1 MESTIINRTKERDE
15 KMKFK
20 VGDKVR
26 VRGDLKNR
34 ERYHMASKKISEVAM
49 GPMVDLKGQIVTISG
64 ITSSGMYT
72 VKECLLLGA
81 SIRYRW
87 TDEMF
92 EPVAETCDKKIVI
105 TADGM
110 KTIARLYEGEELI
123 KTATAKCSPDDTF
136 DFALGSNIAFIRL
149 FVEGETKAAKPRIEV
164 GKYYRYVDEIRPF
177 AGIIK
182 IIGKEG
188 REYFYDV
195 VDGMKDDIVWHC
207 FYEGSL
213 FESFLTPIDYK
224 PEPRYY
230 SGKVVCTHR
239 GTDDGYTVG
248 KIYEFVNGTVVDD
261 DGDVRYKFNPVFN
274 ISELQLVRFI
284 PLVE

>member
-1 MESTIINRTKERDE
+1 
-15 KMKFK
+15 MKYK

-26 VRGDLKNR
+26 VRKDLKLGQK
-34 ERYHMASKKISEVAM
+34 YYMADKKVCNGVVNAM
-49 GPMVDLKGQIVTISG
+49 EGLKGQVVTISG
-64 ITSSGMYT
+64 ITPGGQYH
-72 VKECLLLGA
+72 VKECPYGKLWA
-81 SIRYRW
+81 YCW

-92 EPVAETCDKKIVI
+92 EPVAETCVKKIAI
-105 TADGM
+105 IADGAEI
-110 KTIARLYEGEELI
+110 IARLYDGKELV
-123 KTATAKCSPDDTF
+123 KTVTAKCSPEDIF
-136 DFALGSNIAFIRL
+136 DFATGARIAFSRL
-149 FVEGETKAAKPRIEV
+149 FEERETEAAKSRIEV
-164 GKYYRYVDEIRPF
+164 GKYYRCVDEIRPF

-195 VDGMKDDIVWHC
+195 VDGMKDDTVRRC

-230 SGKVVCTHR
+230 SGKVVCTYR
-239 GTDDGYTVG
+239 GTDDSYTVG

-261 DGDVRYKFNPVFN
+261 DGEVRYKFNPVYN

>member
-1 MESTIINRTKERDE
+1 
-15 KMKFK
+15 MKYK

-26 VRGDLKNR
+26 VRADLKTGV
-34 ERYHMASKKISEVAM
+34 RYYTADKKVHNYVVNAM
-49 GPMVDLKGQIVTISG
+49 KGLEGRVVTISG
-64 ITSSGMYT
+64 KTPSGQYH
-72 VKECLLLGA
+72 VKECPYG
-81 SIRYRW
+81 IFGEYCW

-92 EPVAETCDKKIVI
+92 EPVAEACDKKIVI

-110 KTIARLYEGEELI
+110 KTIARLYDGNKI
-123 KTATAKCSPDDTF
+123 VKTATAKCSPDDTF
-136 DFALGSNIAFIRL
+136 DFAEGARIAFVRL

-195 VDGMKDDIVWHC
+195 VEGMKDDTGRHC

-224 PEPRYY
+224 PEPKYY
-230 SGKVVCTHR
+230 SGKVVCTYR
-239 GTDDGYTVG
+239 DTDDGYTVG
-248 KIYEFVNGTVVDD
+248 KIYEFVDGTVVDD
-261 DGDVRYKFNPVFN
+261 DGEVRYKSNPVFN
-274 ISELQLVRFI
+274 ISELQFVRFI

>member
-1 MESTIINRTKERDE
+1 
-15 KMKFK
+15 MKYK
-20 VGDKVR
+20 IGDKVR
-26 VRGDLKNR
+26 VRKDLK
-34 ERYHMASKKISEVAM
+34 EGQRYYMADKKVHNCVVNAM
-49 GPMVDLKGQIVTISG
+49 EGLKGQVVTISEKTPG
-64 ITSSGMYT
+64 GQYH
-72 VKECLLLGA
+72 VKECPCG
-81 SIRYRW
+81 IFGEYCW

-92 EPVAETCDKKIVI
+92 ESVAEACDKKIII
-105 TADGM
+105 TTDGA
-110 KTIARLYEGEELI
+110 KTIARLYEGNELV

-149 FVEGETKAAKPRIEV
+149 FVEGEMKAAEPRIEV

-195 VDGMKDDIVWHC
+195 VEGMKDDRGPHC

-224 PEPRYY
+224 PEPKYY
-230 SGKVVCTHR
+230 SGKVVCTYR
-239 GTDDGYTVG
+239 STDDGYTVG
-248 KIYEFVNGTVVDD
+248 KIYEFVSGTVVDD
-261 DGDVRYKFNPVFN
+261 DGDVRYKFDPVFN

>member
-1 MESTIINRTKERDE
+1 
-15 KMKFK
+15 MKYK

-26 VRGDLKNR
+26 VKNDLVCGEKYYMESPKTYNVFVEPMEKLRGQ
-34 ERYHMASKKISEVAM
+34 V
-49 GPMVDLKGQIVTISG
+49 VTISG
-64 ITSSGMYT
+64 ISSCGSYH
-72 VKECLLLGA
+72 VRECPRSPWGEFC
-81 SIRYRW
+81 W
-87 TDEMF
+87 TDGMF
-92 EPVAETCDKKIVI
+92 ESSDKKIVI

-110 KTIARLYEGEELI
+110 KTIARLYEGEALI

>member
-26 VRGDLKNR
+26 VRGDLKNG

-72 VKECLLLGA
+72 VKECPLLGV

-92 EPVAETCDKKIVI
+92 ESEPIKSSCRKKIVI

-110 KTIARLYEGEELI
+110 KTIARLYEGKELI

-136 DFALGSNIAFIRL
+136 DFAEGARLAFERL
-149 FVEGETKAAKPRIEV
+149 RESEETERAKPQL
-164 GKYYRYVDEIRPF
+164 K
-177 AGIIK
+177 
-182 IIGKEG
+182 
-188 REYFYDV
+188 
-195 VDGMKDDIVWHC
+195 
-207 FYEGSL
+207 
-213 FESFLTPIDYK
+213 
-224 PEPRYY
+224 YY
-230 SGKVVCTHR
+230 SGKVVCTYR
-239 GTDDGYTVG
+239 ATDDSYTVG
-248 KIYEFVNGTVVDD
+248 KIYEFINGTVVDD
-261 DGDVRYKFNPVFN
+261 DGDVQYKFNPVFN

>member
-1 MESTIINRTKERDE
+1 
-15 KMKFK
+15 MKYK

-26 VRGDLKNR
+26 VRGDLKNG

-72 VKECLLLGA
+72 VKECSYLGI

-92 EPVAETCDKKIVI
+92 EPVAEACNKKIAII
-105 TADGM
+105 TDGAE
-110 KTIARLYEGEELI
+110 TIARLYDGKELI
-123 KTATAKCSPDDTF
+123 KTATAKCSPEDTF
-136 DFALGSNIAFIRL
+136 DFATGARIAFSRL
-149 FVEGETKAAKPRIEV
+149 FEERETEAAKPRAEA
-164 GKYYRYVDEIRPF
+164 GKYYRCVDEIQPC

-195 VDGMKDDIVWHC
+195 VEGMKDDTGRHC

-224 PEPRYY
+224 PEPKYY
-230 SGKVVCTHR
+230 SGKVVCTYR

-248 KIYEFVNGTVVDD
+248 KIYEFVDGTVVDD
-261 DGDVRYKFNPVFN
+261 DGDVRYKFNPVSN
-274 ISELQLVRFI
+274 ISELQLVKFI

>member
-26 VRGDLKNR
+26 VRGDLKNG

-72 VKECLLLGA
+72 VKECLLSDA
-81 SIRYRW
+81 STRYRW

-105 TADGM
+105 TADGT
-110 KTIARLYEGEELI
+110 KTIARLYEGNKLV

-149 FVEGETKAAKPRIEV
+149 FAEGETEAAKPRIEV
-164 GKYYRYVDEIRPF
+164 GKYYRHAYEAQPCD
-177 AGIIK
+177 GIIK
-182 IIGKEG
+182 ITGKEG
-188 REYFYDV
+188 PEYFYDV
-195 VDGMKDDIVWHC
+195 VEGMKDNPVRRF

-224 PEPRYY
+224 PEPKYY
-230 SGKVVCTHR
+230 SGKVVCTYR

-248 KIYEFVNGTVVDD
+248 KIYEFVDGTVADD
-261 DGDVRYKFNPVFN
+261 DGDVRYKSDPVSS
-274 ISELQLVRFI
+274 ISELQLVKFI

>member
-1 MESTIINRTKERDE
+1 
-15 KMKFK
+15 MKYK

-26 VRGDLKNR
+26 VRKDLK
-34 ERYHMASKKISEVAM
+34 EGQRYYMADKKVHNCAVNAM
-49 GPMVDLKGQIVTISG
+49 KGLKGRVVTISG
-64 ITSSGMYT
+64 KTPGGQYH
-72 VKECLLLGA
+72 VKECPCG
-81 SIRYRW
+81 IFGEYCW

-92 EPVAETCDKKIVI
+92 EPVAEACNKKIAI
-105 TADGM
+105 IADGAEI
-110 KTIARLYEGEELI
+110 IARLYDGKELV
-123 KTATAKCSPDDTF
+123 KTVTAKCSPEDIF
-136 DFALGSNIAFIRL
+136 DFATGARIAFSRL
-149 FVEGETKAAKPRIEV
+149 FEERETEAAKSRIEV
-164 GKYYRYVDEIRPF
+164 GKYYRCVDEIRPF

-195 VDGMKDDIVWHC
+195 VDGMKDDTVRRC

-230 SGKVVCTHR
+230 SGKVVCTYR
-239 GTDDGYTVG
+239 GTDDSYTVG

-261 DGDVRYKFNPVFN
+261 DGEVRYKFNPVYN